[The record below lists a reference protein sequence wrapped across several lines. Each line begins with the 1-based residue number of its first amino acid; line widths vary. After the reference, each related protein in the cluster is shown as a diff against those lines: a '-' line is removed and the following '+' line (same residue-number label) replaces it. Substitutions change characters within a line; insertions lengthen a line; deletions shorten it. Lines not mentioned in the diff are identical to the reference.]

1 MKLYLI
7 SVFSLLAL
15 SGCSSSNVVPH
26 FEYLDNPVYKYEDI
40 IINGV
45 KYHAYTEEEQQYVLG
60 TTINLGLT
68 ANGCIQ
74 ILRNVEASNK

>member
-1 MKLYLI
+1 M
-7 SVFSLLAL
+7 AL
-15 SGCSSSNVVPH
+15 SGCTGSKVVPH
-26 FEYLDNPVYKYEDI
+26 FEFLDNPTYKYDDI

-45 KYHAYTEEEQQYVLG
+45 KYHAYTEDEQQYVLG

-74 ILRNVEASNK
+74 ILRNIEDSN